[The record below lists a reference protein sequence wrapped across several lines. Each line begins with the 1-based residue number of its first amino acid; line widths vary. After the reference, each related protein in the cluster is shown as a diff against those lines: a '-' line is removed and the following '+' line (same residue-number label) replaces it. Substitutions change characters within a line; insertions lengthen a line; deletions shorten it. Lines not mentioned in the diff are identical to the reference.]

1 MAVSPLTNIV
11 FINQNMHVAAGV
23 QTSQFNRYD
32 LQNLAAQAL
41 VNEKEKVVED
51 VRPIEESYKVDPDRE
66 HEHKKSKEQE
76 KEREQADS
84 HKINSDKKDSDT
96 KKSGNVIEDEDGN
109 HHLDIH
115 V

>member
-23 QTSQFNRYD
+23 QTAQFNRYD

-41 VNEKEKVVED
+41 VNEKEKVVEE

-66 HEHKKSKEQE
+66 HEHEKAKEQE
-76 KEREQADS
+76 KERENTAKHKSKSDS
-84 HKINSDKKDSDT
+84 KKNDGVT
-96 KKSGNVIEDEDGN
+96 MDEDGN

>member
-23 QTSQFNRYD
+23 QTAQFNRYD

-41 VNEKEKVVED
+41 VNEKEKIVEK
-51 VRPIEESYKVDPDRE
+51 VRPIEESYKVDPDHDHE
-66 HEHKKSKEQE
+66 HEKAKEQE
-76 KEREQADS
+76 KERENAAKHKSKSDS
-84 HKINSDKKDSDT
+84 KENDRVTI
-96 KKSGNVIEDEDGN
+96 DEDGD

>member
-23 QTSQFNRYD
+23 QTAQFNRYD
-32 LQNLAAQAL
+32 LQNLAAQTL
-41 VNEKEKVVED
+41 VNEKEKIVEE

-66 HEHKKSKEQE
+66 HEKERAKEQE
-76 KEREQADS
+76 EEREQAAN
-84 HKINSDKKDSDT
+84 HKPKSDT
-96 KKSGNVIEDEDGN
+96 ETNSAEENSSVTIDEDGN
-109 HHLDIH
+109 PRLDIH

>member
-23 QTSQFNRYD
+23 QSTQFNRYD
-32 LQNLAAQAL
+32 LQNLVAGAL

-51 VRPIEESYKVDPDRE
+51 IRPIEESYKVDPDRE
-66 HEHKKSKEQE
+66 HEHQKAKDQE
-76 KEREQADS
+76 NEREQTTKHKSKSNTATDS
-84 HKINSDKKDSDT
+84 AEENSSITIDEN
-96 KKSGNVIEDEDGN
+96 GNP
-109 HHLDIH
+109 HLDVH